1 MEKVGYSG
9 RSLVSPA
16 PYPVIKAMKR
26 ISIALPRT
34 RAYIAGIG
42 IAAFLGVIIV
52 LTLNLSL
59 PRGRIPEPELPASAK
74 NADMQFQKI
83 HYTSTN
89 DQGIKEWELT
99 ATTANYFRDKKLAEF
114 ENVDVTFYYKQ
125 GRVFT
130 LRGDIGRL
138 NMGTKDITLTGNVIG
153 TSNDGYRFQTQS
165 LVYNAQKRQAQTDD
179 KALVEGPQFN
189 LEGTG
194 MIVDIEK
201 EKVFLL
207 SEVRARGKK

>member
-1 MEKVGYSG
+1 M
-9 RSLVSPA
+9 
-16 PYPVIKAMKR
+16 IDAMKR

-42 IAAFLGVIIV
+42 VAAFFGVIIV
-52 LTLNLSL
+52 LILNLSL
-59 PRGRIPEPELPASAK
+59 PRGRIPESELPANAK

-89 DQGIKEWELT
+89 EQGIKEWELT
-99 ATTANYFRDKKLAEF
+99 AITANYFRGKKLAEF
-114 ENVDVTFYYKQ
+114 EKVDVTFYYKQ

-138 NMGTKDITLTGNVIG
+138 NMETKDITLTGNVIG

-165 LVYNAQKRQAQTDD
+165 LLYNAQKRQAETDD
-179 KALVEGPQFN
+179 KAILEGPQFN
-189 LEGTG
+189 LEGKG

-207 SEVRARGKK
+207 SDVHAREKK